1 MPQDATDIA
10 QTIMDASDLVETRAQ
25 PGGPLEVP
33 VRPVAVPEAKKH
45 EKTNSSD
52 KIQGV
57 YPIYVP
63 HVCNNM
69 V

>member
-10 QTIMDASDLVETRAQ
+10 HSIMDASDLIEIRAQ
-25 PGGPLEVP
+25 PGVP
-33 VRPVAVPEAKKH
+33 VRPVAVPEAQKH
-45 EKTNSSD
+45 EKTHSSD
-52 KIQGV
+52 EIQGV

-63 HVCNNM
+63 HVCDIM